1 MYAIQEV
8 AVWMLFGVFTGFMG
22 GYAIGRKEGKREG
35 FIRGKVAA
43 RRNVEIR

>member
-1 MYAIQEV
+1 MYAFQEV
-8 AVWMLFGVFTGFMG
+8 AMWMLFGVFTGFMA

-43 RRNVEIR
+43 RRNAEIR

>member
-1 MYAIQEV
+1 MA
-8 AVWMLFGVFTGFMG
+8 

>member
-8 AVWMLFGVFTGFMG
+8 AMWMLFGVFTGFMA